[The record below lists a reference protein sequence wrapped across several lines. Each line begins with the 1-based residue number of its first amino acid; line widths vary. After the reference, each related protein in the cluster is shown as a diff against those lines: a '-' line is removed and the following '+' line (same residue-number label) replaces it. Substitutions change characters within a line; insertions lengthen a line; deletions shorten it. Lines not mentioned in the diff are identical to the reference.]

1 MSGGRGMSSP
11 SGYLLDTPIL
21 VWFVNDDPRLSPDVA
36 QLIQNTDAPVYVSA
50 ASVFELSYKYAK
62 GLLPEVAPLVER
74 FKQVKFIYQ
83 FEELDITSP
92 AARLAATFERETSA
106 ADPLRNMIA
115 AQAITDGL
123 VLITADDCEDLL
135 GLEYLQVDK
144 PA

>member
-1 MSGGRGMSSP
+1 MRRGEGVTSP
-11 SGYLLDTPIL
+11 SGYLLDTPVL

-83 FEELDITSP
+83 FEELDITSS
-92 AARLAATFERETSA
+92 AARLAATFERETSP

-135 GLEYLQVDK
+135 GLEYLQVDR